1 MAGRIPQRFI
11 DELLERVDIVDVID
25 ARVPL
30 RKAGKNYS
38 ARCPFHD
45 EKSPSFN
52 VNPDRQF
59 YYCFGCGAG
68 GNAIGFVM
76 EFERLEFPAAVEK
89 LAALAGLEV
98 PREDGGAPA
107 GVSTRQ
113 AELLK
118 RLPIECEIS
127 FVKVAS
133 YHGTRSTGTVSQLIG
148 LNEKIEGRHVVVLE
162 DIVDTGHTIRHIM
175 DILAER
181 HPASI
186 SIATLLFK
194 PDAYKQDIAIDHVAL
209 RIPNAFVVGSGL
221 DHDGLGRNL
230 PGIFKIVEG

>member
-1 MAGRIPQRFI
+1 MVAHAALWPPMHMSKVRLHHEEFEPFI
-11 DELLERVDIVDVID
+11 TEAELAE
-25 ARVPL
+25 
-30 RKAGKNYS
+30 
-38 ARCPFHD
+38 
-45 EKSPSFN
+45 
-52 VNPDRQF
+52 
-59 YYCFGCGAG
+59 
-68 GNAIGFVM
+68 AIGRVA
-76 EFERLEFPAAVEK
+76 EDLT
-89 LAALAGLEV
+89 
-98 PREDGGAPA
+98 REYDGKRPLFLGVLNGAFFFA
-107 GVSTRQ
+107 

-181 HPASI
+181 HPASVAV
-186 SIATLLFK
+186 ATLLFK
-194 PDAYKQDIAIDHVAL
+194 PDAYKQDVPIAHVAMS
-209 RIPNAFVVGSGL
+209 IPNAFVVGSGL

-230 PGIFKIVEG
+230 PGIYRIVST

>member
-1 MAGRIPQRFI
+1 MSKVRLHHEEFEPFI
-11 DELLERVDIVDVID
+11 SEAELAQAIERVAHEITRKYDGK
-25 ARVPL
+25 RPL
-30 RKAGKNYS
+30 FLGVLN
-38 ARCPFHD
+38 
-45 EKSPSFN
+45 
-52 VNPDRQF
+52 
-59 YYCFGCGAG
+59 GAFFF
-68 GNAIGFVM
+68 A
-76 EFERLEFPAAVEK
+76 
-89 LAALAGLEV
+89 
-98 PREDGGAPA
+98 
-107 GVSTRQ
+107 

-181 HPASI
+181 HPASVAV
-186 SIATLLFK
+186 ATLLFK
-194 PDAYKQDIAIDHVAL
+194 PDAYTQDVPIEYVAMP
-209 RIPNAFVVGSGL
+209 IPNAFVVGSGL

-230 PGIFKIVEG
+230 TGIYRIVST